1 MEVLEVLEEQ
11 TLVNRILAG
20 APDHGDVALVVG
32 DENDEESLK
41 PFSIV
46 LCQYGAPEESSG
58 AVAVVGPPRME
69 YANVIGGMRFL
80 SNYMGDLIA
89 HAR

>member
-1 MEVLEVLEEQ
+1 MLEVLEER

-20 APDHGDVALVVG
+20 APGHGDVTLVVG

-69 YANVIGGMRFL
+69 YANRDRRNAPF
-80 SNYMGDLIA
+80 SPTTWGDLIA